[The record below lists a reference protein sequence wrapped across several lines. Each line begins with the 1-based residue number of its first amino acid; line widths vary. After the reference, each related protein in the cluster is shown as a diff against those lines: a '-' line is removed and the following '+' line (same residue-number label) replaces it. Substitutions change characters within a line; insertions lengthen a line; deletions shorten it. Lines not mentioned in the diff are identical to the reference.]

1 MPTLV
6 IKNPDGSQQE
16 QDVAEQLTIGRA
28 EGNDLILSEGGV
40 SRKHARFFV
49 EGDACMV
56 EDAGSANGTFV
67 DGEKIE
73 GPTKLSTKSQVVIG
87 DYEIQL
93 KLGSKPLPRA
103 SKATARPSREPTAAN
118 GKAVKAPAAPRSTR
132 VVPAMKGS
140 TGGAAGGCAGQASR
154 PPEGRRARSC
164 AG

>member
-16 QDVAEQLTIGRA
+16 QDVTEQLTIGRS

-40 SRKHARFFV
+40 SRKHARFFTQG
-49 EGDACMV
+49 EDFMV
-56 EDAGSANGTFV
+56 EDAGSANGTWV

-73 GPTKLSTKSQVVIG
+73 GPTKLSSKSQIVIG

-103 SKATARPSREPTAAN
+103 NKAAAKPSKEPTAAK
-118 GKAVKAPAAPRSTR
+118 GQAVKPSAPRSTR
-132 VVPAMKGS
+132 VVQAIKATP
-140 TGGAAGGCAGQASR
+140 GAGIAKCPG
-154 PPEGRRARSC
+154 P
-164 AG
+164 